1 MKPRAFVVMPF
12 GKKPFSEIPAK
23 GQNSGDEIVDFDEI
37 YKKLLK
43 PALSEAGCDPFRADG
58 EASAGDIRTD
68 MFFELITADL
78 VVADISINNPNV
90 FYELGVR
97 HGVCPRGVITV
108 QGNFLPSRPFDVA
121 PDRNFRYNGSLF
133 LLPKDGHCEGEPKKD
148 KEEELRRELARLSQ
162 IFKHVLAADR
172 ETVGSPVYEHLPG
185 LVPVNWDKIQTSKAY
200 YFGAL
205 RDDWLDCVRIAQLQ
219 GHPGDI
225 TTLADDA
232 PTLVHRSKILY
243 QAALALID
251 LCRYRAAERE
261 LRKVIEQDPNHSDAQ
276 IQLGR
281 VLAHQGQTDQAE
293 QHLRNLLR
301 KHEDEPNVGDLLGQ
315 VYRRLWHL
323 SWHDKFEKSAES
335 LKSRQEKAIAN
346 SHVAA
351 LAVDSFLRAQKS
363 DAGAYFAGFNALI
376 LVFVI
381 DHLRQSTGR
390 ELAEI
395 WPANLDTNEL
405 ATVVQFCAKNARE
418 RASQKGDSVEQFW
431 TTTTLAGI
439 ALIQNDKDKA
449 LRRIRDACSIPGATF
464 FQLQTFQERLSL
476 YDELDFQPDF
486 IKPALEIVNE
496 TLKEKKLHPA
506 KKVILWAGYP
516 MDKDEKKDEQTQ
528 RFPESSVDYVKK
540 QIDAA
545 LEYWNVGEGDLAIC
559 EGVNEGDILF
569 ATACQKRGSRVRL
582 MLLEPVAG
590 QGHQALW
597 PFDGEKWEQQ
607 FHDLQSANGVE
618 AWLHSEHL
626 GPAVDTRT
634 RQGRRSLQ
642 QRHKHWLINVAR
654 LEAEPALDP
663 ESGAHPQF
671 SGHLYGLFLWNH
683 EGTGEDPHDPSYF
696 VRLVNEFNGYQGQV
710 KIISP
715 VPARSTTA

>member
-12 GKKPFSEIPAK
+12 GKKPLSEISAK
-23 GQNSGDEIVDFDEI
+23 GPNPADEVVDFDEI

-58 EASAGDIRTD
+58 ETAAGDIRTD
-68 MFFELITADL
+68 MFFELVTADL
-78 VVADISINNPNV
+78 VVADISVNNPNV

-97 HGVCPRGVITV
+97 HGVCPRGVLTV
-108 QGNFLPSRPFDVA
+108 QGDFLRARPFDVA
-121 PDRNFRYNGSLF
+121 PDRNFRYDGSLF
-133 LLPKDGHCEGEPKKD
+133 LLPKNDPCATEPKEGR
-148 KEEELRRELARLSQ
+148 EEKLRREVGRLSQ
-162 IFKHVLAADR
+162 IIKHAVAADR
-172 ETVGSPVYEHLPG
+172 QTVGSPLYEHLPG

-205 RDDWLDCVRIAQLQ
+205 RDDWLDCVRIAQLH

-251 LCRYRAAERE
+251 LCRYSAAERE
-261 LRKVIEQDPNHSDAQ
+261 LRKVIEQDPNHFDAQ
-276 IQLGR
+276 LQLGR
-281 VLAHQGQTDQAE
+281 VMAHQGKTDQAE

-301 KHEDEPNVGDLLGQ
+301 QHEDEPNVGDLLGQ

-323 SWHDKFEKSAES
+323 SWHGEES
-335 LKSRQEKAIAN
+335 LEKRQEKAIAN

-351 LAVDSFLRAQKS
+351 LAVNSFLRAQKAN
-363 DAGAYFAGFNALI
+363 AGAYFAGFNALI
-376 LVFVI
+376 LVFVVH
-381 DHLRQSTGR
+381 HLRQSRGR

-395 WPANLDTNEL
+395 WPANLDINEL
-405 ATVVQFCAKNARE
+405 GTVVQFCAKNARE
-418 RASQKGDSVEQFW
+418 TAGEKGDAVEQFW
-431 TTTTLAGI
+431 TTTTLAGM
-439 ALIQNDKDKA
+439 ALIGNETEKA

-476 YDELDFQPDF
+476 YDELKFQPEF

-496 TLKEKKLHPA
+496 TLQQKRVRPP

-516 MDKDEKKDEQTQ
+516 IDRDGKQEDRTP
-528 RFPESSVDYVKK
+528 RFPESRVDYVRQ

-545 LEYWNVGEGDLAIC
+545 LEYWSVGEGDLAIC
-559 EGVNEGDILF
+559 EGIHECDILF
-569 ATACQKRGSRVRL
+569 AEACQKRGSRVRL
-582 MLLEPVAG
+582 MLLDPADG
-590 QGHQALW
+590 DSHQALW
-597 PFDGEKWEQQ
+597 PFDSEKWEAQ
-607 FHDLQSANGVE
+607 FHQLQSASGVE
-618 AWLHSEHL
+618 VWLNSEHL

-634 RQGRRSLQ
+634 RGGRRSVQ

-654 LEAEPALDP
+654 LEAEPAFDP
-663 ESGAHPQF
+663 ESGAHREP
-671 SGHLYGLFLWNH
+671 SGHLHGLFLWNH
-683 EGTGEDPHDPSYF
+683 EGTGEDPNDPSYF
-696 VRLVNEFNGYQGQV
+696 VRLVNEFNGYHGQV

-715 VPARSTTA
+715 VPPRSTAA